1 MQNIFVRNLASWHDK
16 LLLAS
21 VRVRLRIRLGAVPP
35 WLAGDFKLASV
46 KCLRLKNMEG
56 TIVLAANS
64 HGSAFALSLITEH
77 PQPCAALIAKKRR
90 AAGSSETFIA
100 PTLLVGSSSG
110 CLLSRQVQAYY
121 SASFAAWCEL
131 LLMTTWNFYTFFSS
145 RQLLW

>member
-1 MQNIFVRNLASWHDK
+1 
-16 LLLAS
+16 
-21 VRVRLRIRLGAVPP
+21 
-35 WLAGDFKLASV
+35 
-46 KCLRLKNMEG
+46 MEG

-64 HGSAFALSLITEH
+64 HGLAFALSLITEH

-121 SASFAAWCEL
+121 SASFAA
-131 LLMTTWNFYTFFSS
+131 
-145 RQLLW
+145 